1 MLQPEPFNAQHQG
14 ARCAE
19 HVDRPASV
27 ICTRCGG
34 YACNLCRN
42 EGPDGLEYCDR
53 CVPLVSAV
61 VAEPGTRLVAH
72 IVDNLVTM
80 LPFIGLMIVGIA
92 VGASTGARKGGSN
105 EGGIVMLLS
114 MGLGMMGTLAVLGY
128 QFYLLVQTGQTLGKR
143 MMRIKV
149 VRTDGS
155 PADFVR
161 VVLLR
166 SVVPY
171 AINFACGIFSLVDAL
186 FIFGADRRTLHDQ
199 IADTKVVKVDE
210 RAG

>member
-1 MLQPEPFNAQHQG
+1 MRAMLQSDPSSTQPQG

-19 HVDRPASV
+19 HVERPASV
-27 ICTRCGG
+27 ICTRCGS

-42 EGPDGLEYCDR
+42 EGPDGLEYCGN
-53 CVPLVSAV
+53 CIPSVSAV
-61 VAEPGTRLVAH
+61 LAEPGTRLVAH

-80 LPFIGLMIVGIA
+80 LPFLVLAIAGIISADTVKGDQGAVLM
-92 VGASTGARKGGSN
+92 AS
-105 EGGIVMLLS
+105 L
-114 MGLGMMGTLAVLGY
+114 MGLGFLGTLAVTGY
-128 QFYLLVQTGQTLGKR
+128 QIYLIVRTSQTIGKR
-143 MMRIKV
+143 MMGIKM

-161 VVLLR
+161 LVLLR

-171 AINFACGIFSLVDAL
+171 SINFFCGIFSLVDAL